1 MATKKTDT
9 APSAPGRHKLAW
21 PQVLLIVL
29 ITMVITVGLSY
40 WVLSSF
46 LFMKEFKPLELNAKE
61 ALVLQ
66 GKLRAVGL
74 DIDVGGSKPP
84 KIASAEIDKDGNL
97 IPEPYSEKGASR
109 EINFN
114 ERELNALLAKN
125 TDLAKKLAIDLGSDL
140 VSAKL
145 LIPLEPDFPLLGG
158 KTIRVNAGVEMA
170 YDHGKPIVIL
180 KGVSLWGVPIPNAWL
195 GNLKNVDLAGK
206 FGDEQ
211 GFWQSFSEGVEN
223 IRVEEGQIKINLKE

>member
-9 APSAPGRHKLAW
+9 APSAPGRHNLAW

-29 ITMVITVGLSY
+29 LTMVITVGLSY

-46 LFMKEFKPLELNAKE
+46 LFMKEFKPLELSAKE
-61 ALVLQ
+61 ELVLES
-66 GKLRAVGL
+66 KLRAVGL
-74 DIDVGGSKPP
+74 DIDISGSPP
-84 KIASAEIDKDGNL
+84 TKITPAEIDKEGNL
-97 IPEPYSEKGASR
+97 IPEPYSEKGARR
-109 EINFN
+109 EISFN

-125 TDLAKKLAIDLGSDL
+125 TDLAKKLAIDLGNDL

-145 LIPLEPDFPLLGG
+145 LIPLEPDFPILGG

-206 FGDEQ
+206 FAGEQ